1 MIRCSCYM
9 HMFLLLLTAGH
20 SGGPNRASDV
30 YDLLIRGSVPVSYIA
45 IRIRFVIFN
54 EPSRV
59 GPGRIKSLPNRIS
72 MNN

>member
-54 EPSRV
+54 EPSRT
-59 GPGRIKSLPNRIS
+59 GPRQIRPESNFDE
-72 MNN
+72 